1 MDVTLQLLAA
11 AVQRTHAAAAAC
23 SLPALLNA
31 GCRAQK
37 QGDVAAVVQDDVAW
51 TALQKSMQE
60 LQTRT
65 RVLYKVLKFVAGR
78 GHLRPLFL
86 QLDLNQFYAQQQ

>member
-1 MDVTLQLLAA
+1 ML
-11 AVQRTHAAAAAC
+11 
-23 SLPALLNA
+23 
-31 GCRAQK
+31 
-37 QGDVAAVVQDDVAW
+37 AAVVRDDVAW
-51 TALQKSMQE
+51 TALQKCMQE

-65 RVLYKVLKFVAGR
+65 RMLYKVLKFVAGR